1 MSELNAG
8 YRENGS
14 IGAWVTRLVAVSAG
28 RAPLT
33 IGIILLI
40 TLAAAFVVWRYA
52 AVDSDL
58 GKLIKPSGDV
68 AWYHYNED
76 YKEAFPTSQ
85 QTAVVVVSGAD
96 ARAVDR
102 AAKNLASGLRAT
114 RAFEFVFAPALSRFQ
129 QTHRAYYLAPD
140 ELTGWARG
148 AGYDAATLIALGGRL
163 DVATLALAWA
173 EHQRMRPEIPLP
185 TLLAGLPE
193 GLARWSE
200 GNAQQPLL
208 PLYPHLEAQGPG
220 PHYQLIVLKG
230 PQNHAE
236 RQPNAA
242 LVARIRDV
250 LSDAELPSGV
260 SARLTGEVA
269 LAHEEMT
276 EALGGVGLAGSLS
289 LVMLALI
296 LGIGIR
302 NVRVILSIFALLGV
316 GTVWTLAWAVVSVGS
331 MNTLSLIFVVMFFGL
346 GVDFAV
352 HLALAYREPSASGR
366 SGVSQVAPSLLV
378 CMLTTAIGFLAFAP
392 TDYRGLAELGIICAG
407 AMVIATV
414 LAFTLVPALLTLLR
428 VPPAQSTPVS
438 DQSMQATL
446 APDALARRRR
456 AGRVLLL
463 TGLAAAGAAFF
474 ARDLEFDYSV
484 LAMRDASTE
493 GMQTLLELQE
503 NGVTTDYSIV
513 VLAQDAVAAQALK
526 DELVALPEVGDVT
539 IPADLLPAD
548 PAGTRAVLD
557 QLMMPVASI
566 PALADSSSAERLDAA
581 LAALQQLGAGQ
592 SDDPAAAVLSPVPSA
607 ARALA
612 QILGDLAEDP
622 ERLREL
628 DRQMAADAASEIA
641 ALRRIVAAQPFGLDD
656 LPRDLRS
663 RMVTSDGRH
672 LVTVLPAAPITT
684 RAATEEFIDAVAAV
698 APNLAGRAVVEWGVG
713 EVVVQ
718 SFLQAVLLALAGITA
733 LLVIYYRGVVL
744 PILVLLPLVLTT
756 LFTFALMVV
765 SGMSLNMA
773 NILVVPLIF
782 GLGVDSGIHVVDRFR
797 HEGSAYG
804 IFRSSTAR
812 AVIISALTTIG
823 TFCSLMLSPHKGAAS
838 IGLLLTVSIALM
850 LLITL
855 KVLPALLERVSVR

>member
-208 PLYPHLEAQGPG
+208 PLYPHLEAQGHG

-242 LVARIRDV
+242 LVAGIRDV

-302 NVRVILSIFALLGV
+302 NARVILSIFALLGV

-366 SGVSQVAPSLLV
+366 SGVRQVAPSLLV

-428 VPPAQSTPVS
+428 VPPAQSTQVS

-557 QLMMPVASI
+557 QLMMPVA
-566 PALADSSSAERLDAA
+566 
-581 LAALQQLGAGQ
+581 
-592 SDDPAAAVLSPVPSA
+592 
-607 ARALA
+607 
-612 QILGDLAEDP
+612 
-622 ERLREL
+622 
-628 DRQMAADAASEIA
+628 
-641 ALRRIVAAQPFGLDD
+641 
-656 LPRDLRS
+656 
-663 RMVTSDGRH
+663 
-672 LVTVLPAAPITT
+672 
-684 RAATEEFIDAVAAV
+684 
-698 APNLAGRAVVEWGVG
+698 
-713 EVVVQ
+713 
-718 SFLQAVLLALAGITA
+718 
-733 LLVIYYRGVVL
+733 
-744 PILVLLPLVLTT
+744 
-756 LFTFALMVV
+756 
-765 SGMSLNMA
+765 
-773 NILVVPLIF
+773 
-782 GLGVDSGIHVVDRFR
+782 
-797 HEGSAYG
+797 
-804 IFRSSTAR
+804 
-812 AVIISALTTIG
+812 
-823 TFCSLMLSPHKGAAS
+823 
-838 IGLLLTVSIALM
+838 
-850 LLITL
+850 
-855 KVLPALLERVSVR
+855 

>member
-8 YRENGS
+8 YRENGL
-14 IGAWVTRLVAVSAG
+14 IGAWGGQLVAVSAG

-40 TLAAAFVVWRYA
+40 TLVAAFIVWRYA

-242 LVARIRDV
+242 LVAGIRDV

-302 NVRVILSIFALLGV
+302 KVRVILSIFALLGV

-407 AMVIATV
+407 AMAIATL
-414 LAFTLVPALLTLLR
+414 LAFTLVPALLTLQR
-428 VPPAQSTPVS
+428 VPPAQSTQVS

-622 ERLREL
+622 ELLREL

-684 RAATEEFIDAVAAV
+684 RAATEDFIDAVAAV
-698 APNLAGRAVVEWGVG
+698 APNVAGRAVVEWGVG

-797 HEGSAYG
+797 HEGSADG

>member
-1 MSELNAG
+1 
-8 YRENGS
+8 
-14 IGAWVTRLVAVSAG
+14 
-28 RAPLT
+28 
-33 IGIILLI
+33 
-40 TLAAAFVVWRYA
+40 
-52 AVDSDL
+52 
-58 GKLIKPSGDV
+58 
-68 AWYHYNED
+68 
-76 YKEAFPTSQ
+76 
-85 QTAVVVVSGAD
+85 
-96 ARAVDR
+96 
-102 AAKNLASGLRAT
+102 
-114 RAFEFVFAPALSRFQ
+114 
-129 QTHRAYYLAPD
+129 
-140 ELTGWARG
+140 
-148 AGYDAATLIALGGRL
+148 
-163 DVATLALAWA
+163 
-173 EHQRMRPEIPLP
+173 
-185 TLLAGLPE
+185 
-193 GLARWSE
+193 
-200 GNAQQPLL
+200 
-208 PLYPHLEAQGPG
+208 
-220 PHYQLIVLKG
+220 
-230 PQNHAE
+230 
-236 RQPNAA
+236 
-242 LVARIRDV
+242 
-250 LSDAELPSGV
+250 
-260 SARLTGEVA
+260 
-269 LAHEEMT
+269 
-276 EALGGVGLAGSLS
+276 
-289 LVMLALI
+289 
-296 LGIGIR
+296 
-302 NVRVILSIFALLGV
+302 
-316 GTVWTLAWAVVSVGS
+316 
-331 MNTLSLIFVVMFFGL
+331 
-346 GVDFAV
+346 
-352 HLALAYREPSASGR
+352 
-366 SGVSQVAPSLLV
+366 
-378 CMLTTAIGFLAFAP
+378 
-392 TDYRGLAELGIICAG
+392 
-407 AMVIATV
+407 
-414 LAFTLVPALLTLLR
+414 
-428 VPPAQSTPVS
+428 
-438 DQSMQATL
+438 MQATL

-684 RAATEEFIDAVAAV
+684 RAATEDFIDAVAAV
-698 APNLAGRAVVEWGVG
+698 APNIAGRAVVEWGVG